1 MIEACGGLRFAAE
14 ARECFTGI
22 RVITQH
28 AFAATIRRE
37 WRWRA
42 RGRSH
47 PFRPRPV
54 PHRGSR
60 ASRDASC
67 LKFDFGQERV
77 ETLAPRVF
85 IFGQPGLEQTPEAKS
100 AYTQRGVTV
109 RALVRLE
116 RNRRKR
122 ISEAVEIHLGE
133 VKFVGA
139 RGGHIIIS
147 STSTEPGGRSSQ
159 KPSSGAFR
167 SAVARPPD
175 QRNGFCVDTG

>member
-1 MIEACGGLRFAAE
+1 MLQNGRPVFVVAHFMDRQDVGMIEACGGLRFAAE

-47 PFRPRPV
+47 PIPPPPNSLEDLVVPEAPV
-54 PHRGSR
+54 GV
-60 ASRDASC
+60 
-67 LKFDFGQERV
+67 LNFDFGEERV

-85 IFGQPGLEQTPEAKS
+85 IFAQPGLEQTPEAKS
-100 AYTQRGVTV
+100 AHTQRGVTV

-116 RNRRKR
+116 RDRPKR

-139 RGGHIIIS
+139 REGG
-147 STSTEPGGRSSQ
+147 Q
-159 KPSSGAFR
+159 DA
-167 SAVARPPD
+167 
-175 QRNGFCVDTG
+175 QM